1 MDDFQA
7 FQVWWKICDV
17 RLDRLG
23 LVPWKANTWKQTL
36 NTTKF
41 LDVAG
46 PCFFTLTGQTVWV
59 SDYKACFY
67 LLRLKCGCKSHVL
80 VGGVSTKVP
89 WPWHLSWG
97 GGETATP
104 KNETIEEG
112 KRRQNW
118 FMGYQKGHGWV
129 LKAKIFNGAS
139 TLEVALRTIAFLWWK
154 LMRKKFR
161 LGVSG
166 HSVFSSASSLLQCH
180 EPQKSNDVDLS
191 CSKNCGDV
199 ARSFWYFGTV
209 VCCTRYLISLLDF
222 VTCGVWRT
230 CCFSKRQS
238 HHTVDIRLMHSK
250 PQHCKGSSRNNVS
263 EPRK

>member
-1 MDDFQA
+1 MY
-7 FQVWWKICDV
+7 
-17 RLDRLG
+17 RLG
-23 LVPWKANTWKQTL
+23 
-36 NTTKF
+36 
-41 LDVAG
+41 G
-46 PCFFTLTGQTVWV
+46 I
-59 SDYKACFY
+59 
-67 LLRLKCGCKSHVL
+67 
-80 VGGVSTKVP
+80 TKVP
-89 WPWHLSWG
+89 LRSCTIHLQVAVPACLPVSSSRPTKICPRWCRQSFSPWRFRKLLGALAWSVRPWHLSWG

-139 TLEVALRTIAFLWWK
+139 TLEVALKTIAFLWWK